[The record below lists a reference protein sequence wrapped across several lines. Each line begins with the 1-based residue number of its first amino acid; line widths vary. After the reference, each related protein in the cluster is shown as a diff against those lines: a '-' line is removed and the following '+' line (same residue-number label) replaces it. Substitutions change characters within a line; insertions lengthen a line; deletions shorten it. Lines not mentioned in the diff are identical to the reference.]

1 VPERTSI
8 TQVVQLAPEVTP
20 GLALAATRL
29 LQSLSIMPDIQVDV
43 NNYRPMGTKY
53 DTLVVPNKEWTAGKV
68 SGPATYGEAVY
79 PLSGILAIA
88 NGGGPTTAGALTA
101 PAAAP
106 TTVGSGTGGALPAAA
121 YTYEYTFVQ
130 NGGETPPSPA
140 STPAI
145 TTTGA
150 TSSIALSAI
159 VAGAAGTTGRNIYRS
174 VNAGPWQLIGTI
186 PDNATTTFTD
196 TNQTPIP
203 VTAAPTVNTTGAAT
217 WLFQPSSTAPDIVQ
231 TYTMEYGSSV
241 RAERF
246 SFGTWDSYTRSW
258 DRKAC
263 TLGGSL
269 IGQQVTDPFT
279 LTAGTTSLENVPVL
293 PVHIDVFLDTSF
305 GALGTTKLL
314 RALTTQVGLASRFG
328 PFWTLNTANT
338 SFGGTV
344 ETVPKGTVTLKL
356 AADAAGMALL
366 STLRAGGTY
375 FLRILATGANLY
387 GAVNYSE
394 QWDMAIK
401 LGNPGGMADTDGLV
415 DISWPGIIIHDPSWG
430 RALQVTLIN
439 RTFGL

>member
-1 VPERTSI
+1 MAERTSI
-8 TQVVQLAPEVTP
+8 TQVVQLAPEVTA
-20 GLALAATRL
+20 GAALAATRL

-88 NGGGPTTAGALTA
+88 NGGGPTTAGALVA

-106 TTVGSGTGGALPAAA
+106 TTVGSGTGGTLPAAT
-121 YTYEYTFVQ
+121 YTYKYTFLQ
-130 NGGETPPSPA
+130 NGGETTPSPA

-145 TTTGA
+145 TTTGT
-150 TSSIALSAI
+150 TSSIALSAV

-174 VNAGPWQLIGTI
+174 VAAGPWQLIGTI

-217 WLFQPSSTAPDIVQ
+217 WLFQPSSTTPDTVQ

-246 SFGTWDSYTRSW
+246 AYGTFDSYTRSW
-258 DRKAC
+258 DRKAVIC
-263 TLGGSL
+263 GGSL
-269 IGQQVTDPFT
+269 IGQQMTDPFT
-279 LTAGTTSLENVPVL
+279 LTAAGITTVENIPVL
-293 PVHIDVFLDTSF
+293 PRHIDVFLDTSF

-314 RALTTQVGLASRFG
+314 RA
-328 PFWTLNTANT
+328 
-338 SFGGTV
+338 
-344 ETVPKGTVTLKL
+344 
-356 AADAAGMALL
+356 
-366 STLRAGGTY
+366 
-375 FLRILATGANLY
+375 
-387 GAVNYSE
+387 
-394 QWDMAIK
+394 
-401 LGNPGGMADTDGLV
+401 
-415 DISWPGIIIHDPSWG
+415 
-430 RALQVTLIN
+430 
-439 RTFGL
+439 

>member
-1 VPERTSI
+1 VAERTSI
-8 TQVVQLAPEVTP
+8 TQVVQLAPESVP
-20 GLALAATRL
+20 GTALAATRL
-29 LQSLSIMPDIQVDV
+29 LQSLSIMPDIKVDV

-68 SGPATYGEAVY
+68 TGPATYGEAVY
-79 PLSGILAIA
+79 PLSGILALA
-88 NGGGPTTAGALTA
+88 NGGGPTTAGALVA

-106 TTVGSGTGGALPAAA
+106 TTVGSTTGGALPAAT
-121 YTYEYTFVQ
+121 YTYKYTLVQ
-130 NGGETPPSPA
+130 GTGETPPSPA
-140 STPAI
+140 STPAV

-150 TSSIALSAI
+150 TSSVALSA
-159 VAGAAGTTGRNIYRS
+159 VAVGAATTTARNIYRS
-174 VNAGPWQLIGTI
+174 NGGPWLLIGTI
-186 PDNATTTFTD
+186 PDNVTTTFTD
-196 TNQTPIP
+196 TNQTPLPITP
-203 VTAAPTVNTTGAAT
+203 APAANTTGAAT
-217 WLFQPSSTAPDIVQ
+217 WVFQPSSTVPDVVQ

-279 LTAGTTSLENVPVL
+279 LTPGTTSIENVPVL
-293 PVHIDVFLDTSF
+293 PRHIDVFLDTSF
-305 GALGTTKLL
+305 AALGTTKLL

-328 PFWTLNTANT
+328 PFWSLNTANS
-338 SFGGTV
+338 SFAGTV
-344 ETVPKGTVTLKL
+344 ETVPKGTATLKL

-366 STLRAGGTY
+366 TTLRAGATY
-375 FLRILATGANLY
+375 FLRILATGAPIY

-401 LGNPGGMADTDGLV
+401 LGSPGGIADTDGMV
-415 DISWPGIIIHDPSWG
+415 DISWPAMLVHDQGWG
-430 RALQVTLIN
+430 RALMVTLIN
-439 RTFGL
+439 RTFAL